1 MKASRSSRSRPPS
14 TPASP
19 LATVL
24 PAPSAALPRR
34 VGPWRPKPRHLL
46 WGGAVVVAGVLW
58 GAMALGAVAQARWR
72 HAQAADAMAQA
83 LQRLPGTAT
92 ERVALLP
99 ALAPVAAA
107 ELVVRDATGRE
118 LLNLGPGLDRPAG
131 EETSSWVHRL
141 AGAAERRLVTAAGQ
155 PLELRVRAPVEDLWR
170 LHLTASSLLAGGTLA
185 ALAVVSMLRQR
196 RQQRFK
202 AAVAATLAQ
211 ARSLGEAGYV
221 APRPLPMREL
231 RPVAEAMDQLHQ
243 RMRALFEVHA
253 EQLES
258 LRRQAHT
265 DALTGLPNRRHFLAV
280 VEAVLGGDG
289 APAEAGLVLVRLSD
303 LQAMNQRLGSR
314 GTDRVLQAL
323 SEVLGSYPQRTE
335 RCAVGRLTGGDFGLL
350 LPTGGVANET
360 AQTLLQALRVQLT
373 RVDPSAR
380 VTAGAVELR
389 PPLGA
394 AQALVMAQ
402 AALAGSE
409 SVEARRLAEVTGTT
423 AAPTV
428 AAMRDAAA
436 APGGLAGAPRA
447 VRDPHEEEVAWQRQL
462 ARALVQGRVRLG
474 AYPVRTPDGRQLL
487 LDCPLRVQLSP
498 GGTYEPASRW
508 LAQATRSKL
517 NTAVDEKAVM
527 LALAAIAQ
535 DGEARCI
542 NIAAASA
549 MSGDFVNALTRRLAS
564 MPEAAACLWLDLPE
578 SLALEQ
584 PELVRELTR
593 RWRSHGTLVALE
605 HCGEGLLRVPRLID
619 LGLDCV
625 RIDGRFVNDIAGEH
639 ADDARHYLQG
649 LVRLV
654 QSVGLSVTAEG
665 VRSAEDLEV
674 LWRMGF
680 DAATGPAVQAV
691 TAEA

>member
-1 MKASRSSRSRPPS
+1 M
-14 TPASP
+14 
-19 LATVL
+19 V
-24 PAPSAALPRR
+24 AAGL
-34 VGPWRPKPRHLL
+34 
-46 WGGAVVVAGVLW
+46 LW

-72 HAQAADAMAQA
+72 HAQAADAVAQA
-83 LQRLPGTAT
+83 LLHLPGTAA

-107 ELVVRDATGRE
+107 ELVVRDAAGHE
-118 LLNLGPGLDRPAG
+118 LLNLAPGAELAAG
-131 EETSSWVHRL
+131 EGGGAWLQRL
-141 AGAAERRLVTAAGQ
+141 SGAAEHRQVTAAGQ
-155 PLELRVRAPVEDLWR
+155 PLELLVRAPVEDLWR

-185 ALAVVSMLRQR
+185 GLAVVAMLLQR
-196 RQQRFK
+196 RRQRFK
-202 AAVAATLAQ
+202 VAVAATLAQ

-265 DALTGLPNRRHFLAV
+265 DAVTGLPNRRHFLAV

-289 APAEAGLVLVRLSD
+289 APAEAGLVLVRLAD

-350 LPTGGVANET
+350 LPTGGVAHET
-360 AQTLLQALRVQLT
+360 SQTLLQALRVQLT
-373 RVDPSAR
+373 RVDPAAR

-409 SVEARRLAEVTGTT
+409 SVESRR
-423 AAPTV
+423 V
-428 AAMRDAAA
+428 ADAAA
-436 APGGLAGAPRA
+436 ATSPQAAAALAAPSQAPSGSPAAATRPP
-447 VRDPHEEEVAWQRQL
+447 RDPHEEEVAWQRHL

-487 LDCPLRVQLSP
+487 LDCPLRVQLSA
-498 GGTYEPASRW
+498 GGPYEPAARW

-549 MSGDFVNALTRRLAS
+549 MSGDFVNALSRRLAS
-564 MPEAAACLWLDLPE
+564 MPEAAARLWLDLPE

-584 PELVRELTR
+584 PDLVRELTR
-593 RWRSHGTLVALE
+593 RWRAHGTLVALE

-625 RIDGRFVNDIAGEH
+625 RIDGRFVNDIAGDH
-639 ADDARHYLQG
+639 AEDARHYLQG

-665 VRSAEDLEV
+665 VRGAEDLEV

-680 DAATGPAVQAV
+680 DAATGPAVLPV